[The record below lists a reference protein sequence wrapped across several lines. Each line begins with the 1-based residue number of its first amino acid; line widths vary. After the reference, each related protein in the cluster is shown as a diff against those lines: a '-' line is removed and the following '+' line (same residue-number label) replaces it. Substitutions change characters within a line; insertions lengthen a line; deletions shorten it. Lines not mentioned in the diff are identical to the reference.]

1 MKQKKILS
9 LIFAILLMCQLC
21 SPAMAQEK
29 SAYQRGLEVLL
40 ASGWTLEDVENFYLP
55 ADVEL
60 FALCDPAIST
70 SEKYYQVSADGASE
84 VSEATCLAAVQTQQA
99 ALETGIATISDIGD
113 STIAGNGYLRYVLSV
128 YPQPSSGTY
137 VLELNFTW
145 LIVPPDRYTDAVAL
159 IFADGLSWQYASSNV
174 TTRYYATIS
183 EFNGSTTTTST
194 YSASPPAGSTSQG
207 AWFELE
213 LVDDTISE
221 MYSRTASNHRG
232 FIMYTVQPNGSTY
245 NTSAQGIYLHQHSY
259 YAGSVSFSLNGADF
273 TATPETKFSVMLP
286 NPSCPFD
293 I

>member
-29 SAYQRGLEVLL
+29 SAYHRGLEVLL

-60 FALCDPAIST
+60 FALCGPAIST

-84 VSEATCLAAVQTQQA
+84 VSKATCLAAVQSRQA
-99 ALETGIATISDIGD
+99 ALESGIATVSDIGD
-113 STIAGNGYLRYVLSV
+113 STVAGNGYLRYVLSV
-128 YPQPSSGTY
+128 YPQSSSGTY

-145 LIVPPDRYTDAVAL
+145 LIVPPERYTDAVAL
-159 IFADGLSWQYASSNV
+159 TFSDGLTRQGVSSNI

-194 YSASPPAGSTSQG
+194 YSASPPAFSGSYG
-207 AWFELE
+207 AGFSLE

-245 NTSAQGIYLHQHSY
+245 NTAAQGFYAHQHSY
-259 YAGSVSFSLNGADF
+259 YSGSVSFSLDGVSLS
-273 TATPETKFSVMLP
+273 ATPETKFRTMLP
-286 NPSCPFD
+286 NPYCSFD
-293 I
+293 L

>member
-1 MKQKKILS
+1 MKQKKIFS

-21 SPAMAQEK
+21 SPAMAEEK

-55 ADVEL
+55 EDVEL
-60 FALCDPAIST
+60 FALCGPAIST
-70 SEKYYQVSADGASE
+70 SEKYYQVSADGTSE
-84 VSEATCLAAVQTQQA
+84 VSKATCLAAVQTQQA
-99 ALETGIATISDIGD
+99 ASKSGIATVSDIGD

-145 LIVPPDRYTDAVAL
+145 LIVPPERHTDAVAL
-159 IFADGLSWQYASSNV
+159 TFSDGLTRQGVSSNI
-174 TTRYYATIS
+174 TTRYYATIT

-194 YSASPPAGSTSQG
+194 YSASPSAFSGSYGAGFG
-207 AWFELE
+207 FEL
-213 LVDDTISE
+213 VGDTISE

-245 NTSAQGIYLHQHSY
+245 TSAAQGFYAHQHSVFNWS
-259 YAGSVSFSLNGADF
+259 ASFSLDG
-273 TATPETKFSVMLP
+273 TSLSVTPENKFTMMLP
-286 NPSCPFD
+286 NPYCSFNL
-293 I
+293 